1 MHTHTTPHTHTQR
14 GGGKEGESF
23 LKLNRADEMA
33 QQVKVGK
40 KHSINCN
47 HSVVGNGLDGDGIM
61 VIRFIVC
68 YISYMYH
75 NHVVF
80 KAPP

>member
-1 MHTHTTPHTHTQR
+1 
-14 GGGKEGESF
+14 
-23 LKLNRADEMA
+23 MA

-40 KHSINCN
+40 KHTINCS

-61 VIRFIVC
+61 VIRFIVGFIP
-68 YISYMYH
+68 YLYH

-80 KAPP
+80 KAPR

>member
-1 MHTHTTPHTHTQR
+1 
-14 GGGKEGESF
+14 
-23 LKLNRADEMA
+23 MA
-33 QQVKVGK
+33 QQVKIGR
-40 KHSINCN
+40 KHSIHCN